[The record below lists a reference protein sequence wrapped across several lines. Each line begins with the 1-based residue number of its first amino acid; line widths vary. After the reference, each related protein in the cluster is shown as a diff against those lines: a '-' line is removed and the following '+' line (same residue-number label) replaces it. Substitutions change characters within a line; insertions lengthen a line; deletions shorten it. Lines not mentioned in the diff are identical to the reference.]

1 MKKQLLS
8 ILLALC
14 MVICMIPITANA
26 MEINIDL
33 TVVGGANLT
42 LEVESG
48 DSADNI
54 KEKIQNKTGI
64 PADRQKLIYD
74 GKEFVDGRTLGEYN
88 IQKQSTLTLRLI
100 SGRAIQ
106 LGTNEISDLKK
117 TVEPGKGDY
126 YTPESYVYFGTDSG
140 NNSTPIKW
148 RVLDADRAN
157 DGKTDGMFLL
167 SENLLSGTTTF
178 NRWEDD
184 GNSYQGSSAQKW
196 CKKFA
201 EEPQNFSAKERAAML
216 GIAKTDAAEKIYSV
230 DWGGSS
236 LTVNDKLFFPSAKE
250 IADSVGNYNG
260 APGLSATYTSGNGG
274 RWWLRSPG
282 GNTRIHAGTIIDSGS
297 VSVDGVNYIRAVRP
311 AVNLDTSS
319 VLFTSAAV
327 GGKPVGEVGKLN
339 PVSVSDPNEW
349 KLTLVDNDR
358 NWQINLYYDSI
369 HGVSVPTSG
378 GEVSIACS
386 TYGIQD
392 DEYVSAMI
400 LNRYNE
406 VLYYGQIQKGNFSSE
421 MISMNIPA
429 GLEVGD
435 YTIKMFCEELNG
447 DYKTD
452 YASKAIDVALSV
464 RGEAEEQFDL
474 APGGTY
480 YFDLSAD
487 NIIGDVNE
495 KLPDTGLHYVPFTYT
510 GTVDAYSIKN
520 YDALDWRSYAHSL
533 FVSDYNVS
541 HSDYWKDFV
550 DSGLIYGKAYT
561 YGGIDY
567 TLRTLSTGYRAGW
580 NHDVPLNNEWDVICK
595 KSDNYI
601 KNWQGIRSWGQDYLD
616 GFIRVRGGYAVN
628 GSRGAAYVGQDD
640 VFYRPALEVKNAD
653 TLGTD
658 GLKAVALNLKGGT
671 VDGQE
676 NINIIVKNGG
686 NFTAPA
692 KEGLT
697 PPNERAYFI
706 AWTDG
711 QRTYAPGESVP
722 SNVTALTAQW
732 RSVPSGGGTQDD
744 PYRISNLE
752 ELKAF
757 RDIVNGDNGITQNS
771 GACGVLENDIVI
783 NDGSFDE
790 QGNFTPASGTDSVE
804 RWKPVGF
811 DEKQNAY
818 SGTFDGAGHTI
829 YGVYIDSDIKVKSG
843 VGLFGYANGATIKNL
858 SVTGYISVI
867 WYQGGI
873 VGCAKNST
881 VSDCQSFVTITQ
893 SDWYLCD
900 VYSGGIIGYAQEYC
914 TITNCVNKGK
924 ISAYA
929 DSSFAYAG
937 GMAGGVWLS
946 DISGCYNLGTIEGG
960 LVDES
965 GYGLAGGIAAVAS
978 GVKITDCC
986 NLGEITSTTDNS
998 IVDLGGIVGMING
1011 SGWIENCYNIGK
1023 ISAKEK
1029 VIKGSIAARIDT
1041 DIVNCFYIGKTADKG
1056 VGTDEGTHRIEAEE
1070 KTAQDFANGQVLE
1083 KLINGRAANQ
1093 HPWDENCQ
1101 YVSAVEM
1108 TLPVFKGQGDAHTH
1122 SGEWQTDE
1130 TKHFKVCSCG
1140 VVFDEGAHSGEDDGD
1155 CTTAVNCDT
1164 CGFEIKAAKASHDFG
1179 GEWLK
1184 DENGHWHE
1192 CLNETCTVTD
1202 TKTAHSGEDDGDCT
1216 TAVNCDT
1223 CGFEIKAAKAS
1234 HDFGGE
1240 WLKDENGHWHE
1251 CLNENCTV
1259 TDTKTAHSGE
1269 DDGDCTTAIDC
1280 EVCSTE
1286 IKAGEK
1292 EHNYG
1297 DFVQNED
1304 GSDTHTHSCANDGCK
1319 HTETEK
1325 CFGGK
1330 AVCTKR
1336 AICEICKKPY
1346 GEVDRNSHRD
1356 LKHID
1361 GKAPTEKEQGN
1372 KEYWYCDECDKC
1384 FEDEAG
1390 TKEILKTETVLEKLT
1405 EKQPE
1410 PESKPEPKQDAVPK
1424 TGERSLA
1431 AVLVLLALSLC
1442 GAVVIFKGKKQIS
1455 R

>member
-1 MKKQLLS
+1 MKKRILS
-8 ILLALC
+8 ILLTLC
-14 MVICMIPITANA
+14 MVLCMIPITANA

-33 TVVGGANLT
+33 TVVGAANLT

-54 KEKIQNKTGI
+54 KEKIQDKTGI

-74 GKEFVDGRTLGEYN
+74 GKEFVNGRTLGEYN
-88 IQKQSTLTLRLI
+88 IQKQSTLTLRLM

-106 LGTNEISDLKK
+106 LGTNEISDPKK
-117 TVEPGKGDY
+117 TVEPGKGNY
-126 YTPESYVYFGTDSG
+126 YIPESYVYFGTDSG
-140 NNSTPIKW
+140 NKSTPIKW

-167 SENLLSGTTTF
+167 SENLLSGTTAF
-178 NRWEDD
+178 NRWADD
-184 GNSYQGSSAQKW
+184 GNSYQKSSAQKW
-196 CKKFA
+196 CKKFV
-201 EEPQNFSAKERAAML
+201 EQTQSFSALEQAAML
-216 GIAKTDAAEKIYSV
+216 GVAKTDAAEKVFSV

-236 LTVNDKLFFPSAKE
+236 LTASDKLFFPSAKE
-250 IADSVGNYNG
+250 LADFVGNYNG

-274 RWWLRSPG
+274 RWWLRSPNG
-282 GNTRIHAGTIIDSGS
+282 ATRNHAGTIIDTGS
-297 VSVDGVNYIRAVRP
+297 VSIDGVDYIRAVRP

-319 VLFTSAAV
+319 VLLTSAAV

-339 PVSVSDPNEW
+339 PVSVSNPDEW

-358 NWQINLYYDSI
+358 NWRINLYYDSI

-406 VLYYGQIQKGNFSSE
+406 VLYYGQIQKGDFGSE

-429 GLEVGD
+429 GLEAGD

-452 YASKAIDVALSV
+452 YASEAIDVALSV
-464 RGEAEEQFDL
+464 RDDVEEQFDL
-474 APGGTY
+474 TPGGTY
-480 YFDLSAD
+480 YFDLSAE
-487 NIIGDVNE
+487 NIIGDINE

-510 GTVDAYSIKN
+510 GTLDAYSIKN
-520 YDALDWRSYAHSL
+520 YDALDWRSYAHSI
-533 FVSDYNVS
+533 FVCDYNVS
-541 HSDYWKDFV
+541 YHAGYFKDLI
-550 DSGLIYGKAYT
+550 DAGLIYGKAYA

-567 TLRTLSTGYRAGW
+567 TLRTLSTGYTKGW
-580 NHDVPLNNEWDVICK
+580 YHVVPLNNEWDVICK
-595 KSDNYI
+595 KSDSYI
-601 KNWQGIRSWGQDYLD
+601 KNWQGEYSWGQDVDY
-616 GFIRVRGGYAVN
+616 GNMVRVRGKNAVN
-628 GSRGAAYVGQDD
+628 GDIGAAPARQDD

-676 NINIIVKNGG
+676 NINIIVKKGG
-686 NFTAPA
+686 DFTAPA

-697 PPNERAYFI
+697 TPSEKAYFI

-722 SNVTALTAQW
+722 SSVTALTAQW
-732 RSVPSGGGTQDD
+732 RSIPSGSGTKDD

-757 RDIVNGDNGITQNS
+757 RDIVNGDNGMTQNS
-771 GACGVLENDIVI
+771 SACGVLENDIVI

-790 QGNFTPASGTDSVE
+790 QGNFTPTNGTDSVE
-804 RWKPVGF
+804 RWKPIGF
-811 DEKQNAY
+811 NEKQNAY
-818 SGTFDGAGHTI
+818 SGTFDGAGHAI
-829 YGVYIDSDIKVKSG
+829 YGVYIDKDIKVREG

-858 SVTGYISVI
+858 SVTGYISVV

-881 VSDCQSFVTITQ
+881 VSDCQSSVTITQ

-900 VYSGGIIGYAQEYC
+900 VYSGGIIGYAQESC

-924 ISAYA
+924 ISAY
-929 DSSFAYAG
+929 SGYSFAYAG
-937 GMAGGVWLS
+937 GIAGGIWLS
-946 DISGCYNLGTIEGG
+946 DINGCYNLGTIESG
-960 LVDES
+960 LVGET
-965 GYGLAGGIAAVAS
+965 GYGLAGGIAGCAS
-978 GVKITDCC
+978 GVKITDCY

-998 IVDLGGIVGMING
+998 YVRLGGIAGTVYG
-1011 SGWIENCYNIGK
+1011 SEWIENCYNIGK
-1023 ISAKEK
+1023 ISAKEN
-1029 VIKGSIAARIDT
+1029 VIKGSIAAHINT
-1041 DIVNCFYIGKTADKG
+1041 DIVNCFYIGGTADKG
-1056 VGTDEGTHRIEAEE
+1056 VGINGGTYRIEAEE
-1070 KTAQDFANGQVLE
+1070 KTAKDFANGQVLE
-1083 KLINGRAANQ
+1083 RLINGRATDE
-1093 HPWDENCQ
+1093 HPWSEKCQ
-1101 YVSAVEM
+1101 YISAAGM

-1122 SGEWQTDE
+1122 SGEWQMNE

-1140 VVFDEGAHSGEDDGD
+1140 VVFDEGAHSGNDDGD
-1155 CTTAVNCDT
+1155 CTTAINCEA
-1164 CGFEIKAAKASHDFG
+1164 CGYEIKAAKASHDFD

-1192 CLNETCTVTD
+1192 CR
-1202 TKTAHSGEDDGDCT
+1202 
-1216 TAVNCDT
+1216 
-1223 CGFEIKAAKAS
+1223 
-1234 HDFGGE
+1234 
-1240 WLKDENGHWHE
+1240 
-1251 CLNENCTV
+1251 NENCIV

-1269 DDGDCTTAIDC
+1269 DDGDCTTAINCETCGYEIKAAKTAHDFSGEWLKDENGHWHECRNENCTVTDTKIAHSGEDDGDCTTAIDC
-1280 EVCSTE
+1280 EVCNAE

-1297 DFVQNED
+1297 EFVQNED
-1304 GSDTHTHSCANDGCK
+1304 GSNTHTHSCTNDGCK

-1325 CFGGK
+1325 CSGGK
-1330 AVCTKR
+1330 ATCKDKAVCEVCGK
-1336 AICEICKKPY
+1336 AY
-1346 GEVDRNSHRD
+1346 GELDANNHSN

-1361 GKAPTEKEQGN
+1361 AKAATKDVEGN
-1372 KEYWYCDECDKC
+1372 IEYWYCDGCGKYYGD
-1384 FEDEAG
+1384 AYA
-1390 TKEILKTETVLEKLT
+1390 TKEITKTDTVTAKL
-1405 EKQPE
+1405 PDD
-1410 PESKPEPKQDAVPK
+1410 SKSPK
-1424 TGERSLA
+1424 TGDNSSLT
-1431 AVLVLLALSLC
+1431 LWIALFFISG
-1442 GAVVIFKGKKQIS
+1442 GATVAFKKKIYS
-1455 R
+1455 VK

>member
-1 MKKQLLS
+1 MRKQMLS

-14 MVICMIPITANA
+14 MVICMIPITASA

-54 KEKIQNKTGI
+54 KEKIQDKTGI

-106 LGTNEISDLKK
+106 LGTNEISDPKK
-117 TVEPGKGDY
+117 TVEPGKGNY

-167 SENLLSGTTTF
+167 SENLLSGTTAF
-178 NRWEDD
+178 NRWEHD
-184 GNSYQGSSAQKW
+184 GNSYQKSDAKKW

-201 EEPQNFSAKERAAML
+201 EETQNFSAKEQAIML
-216 GIAKTDAAEKIYSV
+216 GIAKTDTAEKIFSV

-236 LTVNDKLFFPSAKE
+236 LTANDKLFFPSAKE
-250 IADSVGNYNG
+250 LADSVGNYNG

-274 RWWLRSPG
+274 RWWLRSPNG
-282 GNTRIHAGTIIDSGS
+282 ATRNHAGTIIDSGS

-319 VLFTSAAV
+319 VLLTSAAV

-349 KLTLVDNDR
+349 KLTLIDR
-358 NWQINLYYDSI
+358 DRYWQISLYYDSI

-378 GEVSIACS
+378 GEVSIACH

-421 MISMNIPA
+421 MIYMNIPA
-429 GLEVGD
+429 GLEAGD

-447 DYKTD
+447 DYKID
-452 YASKAIDVALSV
+452 YASEAIDVALSV
-464 RGEAEEQFDL
+464 RDEAEEQFDL
-474 APGGTY
+474 TPGGTY
-480 YFDLSAD
+480 YFDLSAE
-487 NIIGDVNE
+487 NIVGDVNE

-595 KSDNYI
+595 KSDSHI
-601 KNWQGIRSWGQDYLD
+601 KNWQGIRSWGQDILD
-616 GFIRVRGGYAVN
+616 GLVRVRGGYAVN
-628 GSRGAAYVGQDD
+628 GSLGAATYGQDD
-640 VFYRPALEVKNAD
+640 IFYRPALEVKNAD

-697 PPNERAYFI
+697 PPSERAYFI

-711 QRTYAPGESVP
+711 QRTYAPGENVP

-732 RSVPSGGGTQDD
+732 RSVPSGSGTKDD

-783 NDGSFDE
+783 NDESFDE
-790 QGNFTPASGTDSVE
+790 QGNFTPANGTDSVE
-804 RWKPVGF
+804 RWKPIGF
-811 DEKQNAY
+811 NEKQNAY

-829 YGVYIDSDIKVKSG
+829 YGVYIDKDIKVKEG
-843 VGLFGYANGATIKNL
+843 VGLFGCANGAAIKNL

-873 VGCAKNST
+873 VGCAQNST
-881 VSDCQSFVTITQ
+881 VSDCQSSVTITQ

-900 VYSGGIIGYAQEYC
+900 VYSGGIIGYAKENC
-914 TITNCVNKGK
+914 TITNCANKGK
-924 ISAYA
+924 ISAYT

-937 GMAGGVWLS
+937 GIAGGAWLS
-946 DISGCYNLGTIEGG
+946 NINGCYNLGTIEGG
-960 LVDES
+960 LVGEY
-965 GYGLAGGIAAVAS
+965 GYSLAGGIAAVAS
-978 GVKITDCC
+978 GVKITDCY

-998 IVDLGGIVGMING
+998 YVKLGGIAGTVDG

-1023 ISAKEK
+1023 ISAKEN
-1029 VIKGSIAARIDT
+1029 VIKGSIAAWIDT

-1056 VGTDEGTHRIEAEE
+1056 VGKDEGTHRIEAEE
-1070 KTAQDFANGQVLE
+1070 KTAQEFANGQVLE
-1083 KLINGRAANQ
+1083 KLINGRAADG

-1140 VVFDEGAHSGEDDGD
+1140 AVFDEG
-1155 CTTAVNCDT
+1155 
-1164 CGFEIKAAKASHDFG
+1164 
-1179 GEWLK
+1179 
-1184 DENGHWHE
+1184 
-1192 CLNETCTVTD
+1192 
-1202 TKTAHSGEDDGDCT
+1202 
-1216 TAVNCDT
+1216 
-1223 CGFEIKAAKAS
+1223 
-1234 HDFGGE
+1234 
-1240 WLKDENGHWHE
+1240 
-1251 CLNENCTV
+1251 
-1259 TDTKTAHSGE
+1259 AHSGE

-1297 DFVQNED
+1297 DFIQNED

-1330 AVCTKR
+1330 AACTKR

-1361 GKAPTEKEQGN
+1361 GKVPTEKEQGN

-1390 TKEILKTETVLEKLT
+1390 TKEILKTETVLEKLP

-1431 AVLVLLALSLC
+1431 AVLILLALSLC
-1442 GAVVIFKGKKQIS
+1442 GAVVILKGKKQ

>member
-1 MKKQLLS
+1 MKKRMLS

-14 MVICMIPITANA
+14 MVICVIPVTASA

-54 KEKIQNKTGI
+54 KQKIQDATGI
-64 PADRQKLIYD
+64 PVDRQKLIYD
-74 GKEFVDGRTLGEYN
+74 GKEFVDGRTLGDYN
-88 IQKQSTLTLRLI
+88 IQKQSTLTLRLM
-100 SGRAIQ
+100 SGRVIQ
-106 LGTNEISDLKK
+106 LGTNEISDPKK
-117 TVEPGKGDY
+117 TVEPGKGNY

-178 NRWEDD
+178 NRRADD
-184 GNSYQGSSAQKW
+184 GNSYQKSSAQKW

-201 EEPQNFSAKERAAML
+201 EETQNFSAKEQAAML
-216 GIAKTDAAEKIYSV
+216 GIAKTDAAEKVFSV

-236 LTVNDKLFFPSAKE
+236 LTASDKLFFPSAKE

-274 RWWLRSPG
+274 RWWLRSPNG
-282 GNTRIHAGTIIDSGS
+282 ATRNHAGTIIDAGS
-297 VSVDGVNYIRAVRP
+297 VSVDGVDYSRAVRP

-319 VLFTSAAV
+319 VLLTSAAV

-339 PVSVSDPNEW
+339 PVSVSNSDEW
-349 KLTLVDNDR
+349 KLTLIDR
-358 NWQINLYYDSI
+358 DRDWAVKTTTK
-369 HGVSVPTSG
+369 GVSVSSSG
-378 GEVSIACS
+378 GEVSVHCTSWGAKN
-386 TYGIQD
+386 
-392 DEYVSAMI
+392 DEYLSAMI
-400 LNRYNE
+400 LNDNNE
-406 VLYYGQIQKGNFSSE
+406 VLCYGQIFKGYAVE
-421 MISMNIPA
+421 ETIQLNIPA
-429 GLEVGD
+429 GLEAGD
-435 YTIKMFCEELNG
+435 YTLRLFHEQING

-452 YASKAIDVALSV
+452 YASEPEDIALTV
-464 RGEAEEQFDL
+464 REDETEEQFDL
-474 APGGTY
+474 TPGGTY
-480 YFDLSAD
+480 YFDLSAE
-487 NIIGDVNE
+487 NIIGNLNE
-495 KLPDTGLHYVPFTYT
+495 QLPDASLHYVPFTYT
-510 GTVDAYSIKN
+510 GTIDAYSLENKETI
-520 YDALDWRSYAHSL
+520 DWRSYAHSL

-541 HSDYWKDFV
+541 NSYSWYDFV
-550 DSGLIYGKAYT
+550 DSGLIYAKAYT

-567 TLRTLSTGYRAGW
+567 NLRTLSTGYRQSW
-580 NHDVPLNNEWDVICK
+580 DHVVPLNNEWDVICK
-595 KSDNYI
+595 KSDSYI
-601 KNWQGIRSWGQDYLD
+601 KNWQGIYSWGQDIES
-616 GFIRVRGGYAVN
+616 GFVRVRGNYAVN
-628 GSRGAAYVGQDD
+628 GSTGVAYVGQDV
-640 VFYRPALEVKNAD
+640 VFYRPALEVENAD
-653 TLGTD
+653 TLGKD
-658 GLKAVALNLKGGT
+658 GLKAVALDLKGGT

-686 NFTAPA
+686 DFTAPA

-697 PPNERAYFI
+697 PPSERAYFI

-722 SNVTALTAQW
+722 SSVTALTAQW
-732 RSVPSGGGTQDD
+732 RSVPSGSGTKDD

-757 RDIVNGDNGITQNS
+757 RDIVNGDNGMTQNS
-771 GACGVLENDIVI
+771 SACGVLENDIVI

-790 QGNFTPASGTDSVE
+790 QGNFTPANGTDSVE
-804 RWKPVGF
+804 RWKPIGF
-811 DEKQNAY
+811 NEKQNAY

-829 YGVYIDSDIKVKSG
+829 YGVYIDKDIKVREG
-843 VGLFGYANGATIKNL
+843 VGLFGHANGATIKNL
-858 SVTGYISVI
+858 SVTGYISTI

-873 VGCAKNST
+873 IGCAKNST
-881 VSDCQSFVTITQ
+881 VSDCQSSVTITQ
-893 SDWYLCD
+893 SNGYLCD
-900 VYSGGIIGYAQEYC
+900 VYLGGIIGYAQEYC
-914 TITNCVNKGK
+914 TITNCVNEGK
-924 ISAYA
+924 ISAYT

-937 GMAGGVWLS
+937 GIAGGVWLS
-946 DISGCYNLGTIEGG
+946 DIKGCYNLGTIEGG
-960 LVDES
+960 LVGEH
-965 GYGLAGGIAAVAS
+965 GFGLAGGIAAVAS
-978 GVKITDCC
+978 GVKITDCY
-986 NLGEITSTTDNS
+986 NLGKITSTTDDS
-998 IVDLGGIVGMING
+998 YVKLGGIAGTVNG

-1029 VIKGSIAARIDT
+1029 VVKGSIAAHIDT
-1041 DIVNCFYIGKTADKG
+1041 DIVNSFYIGGTADKG
-1056 VGTDEGTHRIEAEE
+1056 VGEDEGDHRIEAEE
-1070 KTAQDFANGQVLE
+1070 KTAHEFANGQVLE
-1083 KLINGRAANQ
+1083 KLINGREAGEQ
-1093 HPWDENCQ
+1093 PWDENCQ

-1108 TLPVFKGQGDAHTH
+1108 TLPVLKGQGDAHTH

-1140 VVFDEGAHSGEDDGD
+1140 VVFDECAHGGEDDGD
-1155 CTTAVNCDT
+1155 CTTAINCET
-1164 CGFEIKAAKASHDFG
+1164 CGFEIKAAKA
-1179 GEWLK
+1179 
-1184 DENGHWHE
+1184 
-1192 CLNETCTVTD
+1192 
-1202 TKTAHSGEDDGDCT
+1202 A
-1216 TAVNCDT
+1216 
-1223 CGFEIKAAKAS
+1223 

-1259 TDTKTAHSGE
+1259 TDTKTAHIGE

-1280 EVCSTE
+1280 TVCNTE

-1297 DFVQNED
+1297 NFVQNED
-1304 GSDTHTHSCANDGCK
+1304 GSDTHTHSCLNDGCK

-1330 AVCTKR
+1330 ATCTKR
-1336 AICEICKKPY
+1336 AICEMCKMPY
-1346 GEVDRNSHRD
+1346 GEVDKNGHLD

-1372 KEYWYCDECDKC
+1372 KEYWYCDECDKY

-1390 TKEILKTETVLEKLT
+1390 TKEILKTETVLEKLP

-1410 PESKPEPKQDAVPK
+1410 PESKPEPEPKQDTVPK

-1431 AVLVLLALSLC
+1431 AVLILLALSLC
-1442 GAVVIFKGKKQIS
+1442 GAVVILKGRKQRS
-1455 R
+1455 RQQNGRE